1 MISINKDG
9 KLNTSYHLKKPMKR
23 SYILAA
29 DLGVSLVKVGIY
41 DTSGN
46 CIQLKTD
53 NSPAEYPKPHI
64 FVQSGDEYFKIVT
77 CLIKSLMDNPHIH
90 SADIE
95 AIVFSGAMGGAI
107 GIDNEWNAVTRWST
121 VIDNRSCNYAIDM
134 MKTAGDEIRILSG
147 TNFPSYSPKIL
158 WWKTEYPNVYKKI
171 SKFMFLNGFIAGKMG
186 NLTVERA
193 FVDRTYLQMTGI
205 ADLLKNKWSDTLCYQ
220 FGIEKNKLPNIV
232 RSKTII
238 GKLCKTVAQN
248 CGLIDGI
255 PLIAG
260 AGDKPAG
267 YVGAGIATPGL
278 LIDEAASF
286 AAFSLCTDRYVPDR
300 NHRTLEN
307 IPSPISGQYY
317 PTIYLIGSGTTHTW
331 FKNTFGDEEKRIA
344 AETGKS
350 EYDILDEKAKN
361 IAPGSDGLLAIGL
374 LGGRVT
380 PCDPDIKGMWLGFSW
395 NHKKEHFYRSLLESF
410 AYEYAHSLNVM
421 KENYPDLK
429 LHEVRVIGGGAR
441 SDLWN
446 QIKSDVLGLPYKK
459 LDRDDF
465 TLLGDVLIAG
475 NAIGIYDDLAE
486 IAQSFAKGRKY
497 YYPDEDNYLQYQEF
511 TKAYGNTF
519 DRVRDIFLNLK
530 KIPHSK

>member
-1 MISINKDG
+1 M
-9 KLNTSYHLKKPMKR
+9 KK
-23 SYILAA
+23 SHILAV
-29 DLGVSLVKVGIY
+29 DLGVSFVKVGMY

-46 CIQLKTD
+46 CIQLKKD
-53 NSPAEYPKPHI
+53 KSPAEYPEPQV
-64 FVQSGDEYFKIVT
+64 FVQSGDEYFQIVT
-77 CLIKSLMDNPHIH
+77 RLIKSLMDDPHIQ
-90 SADIE
+90 ATDIE
-95 AIVFSGAMGGAI
+95 AIVFSGAMGGAL
-107 GIDNEWNAVTRWST
+107 GIDNEWNAVTQWST
-121 VIDNRSCNYAIDM
+121 IIDNRSCNYAVDM
-134 MKTAGDEIRILSG
+134 MKRAGDEIRILSG

-158 WWKTEYPNVYKKI
+158 WWKSEYPNIYKRVE
-171 SKFMFLNGFIAGKMG
+171 KFIFLNGFIAGKMG
-186 NLTVERA
+186 NLTAEHA
-193 FVDRTYLQMTGI
+193 YVDRTYLQMTGI
-205 ADLLKNKWSDTLCYQ
+205 ADILNNRWSDTLCYQ
-220 FGIEKNKLPNIV
+220 FGIDKNKLPNIV
-232 RSKTII
+232 SSNTII
-238 GKLCKTVAQN
+238 GKICKTVAQY

-255 PLIAG
+255 PIIAG

-267 YVGAGIATPGL
+267 YIGAGIATPGL

-307 IPSPISGQYY
+307 IPSPLFGQYY
-317 PTIYLIGSGTTHTW
+317 PTIYLIGSGTTNTW

-350 EYDILDEKAKN
+350 EFDILDEKAKN
-361 IAPGSDGLLAIGL
+361 LSTGSDGLLAIGL

-380 PCDPDIKGMWLGFSW
+380 PCDPDIKGMWIGFSW

-429 LHEVRVIGGGAR
+429 FHEVRVIGGGAR

-475 NAIGIYDDLAE
+475 NAIGIYEDLAE
-486 IAQSFAKGRKY
+486 VAQNFAKRGKT
-497 YYPDEDNYLQYQEF
+497 YYPNKDNHFHYQKF
-511 TKAYGNTF
+511 IRVYGNIF
-519 DRVRDIFLNLK
+519 NQVRDIFLNLK
-530 KIPHSK
+530 